1 MKVMAE
7 IVKAGRRTWNWFQN
21 FTFGYHVLRA
31 AMKSKLA
38 GKQMR
43 DIHDSLKPAHSRYV
57 VVKV

>member
-43 DIHDSLKPAHSRYV
+43 DIHDF
-57 VVKV
+57 